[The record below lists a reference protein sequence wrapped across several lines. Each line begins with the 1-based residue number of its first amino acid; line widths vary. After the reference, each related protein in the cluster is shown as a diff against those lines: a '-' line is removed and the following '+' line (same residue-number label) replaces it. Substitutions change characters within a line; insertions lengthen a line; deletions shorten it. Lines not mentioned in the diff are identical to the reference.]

1 MAEIEE
7 NPFKLPPDDQIFA
20 IREQERQRKLEERE
34 KVKSQKVWEKMTS
47 SCRISRTRRVED
59 GADETQIAAEAAR
72 KKRSGN
78 NATMRP
84 EGGTVGRDSRRE
96 KENVAD
102 FVAQKREMFLVQMSL
117 DVKKAE
123 ILKLDAR
130 AKDKEEALNK
140 SRQMLD
146 EDVTRFDAF
155 LGNNDKRAHRAME
168 QAEQMTKKKQER
180 MSRIKQLKSELSNI
194 QSQITNNMEKKAE
207 LLKYK
212 DFLKNLTPPEWTAE
226 KEQEKRDRK
235 AARFRAQV
243 NARMA
248 EINAKMQEEIAAEER
263 AAEEKEKENA
273 KGRRRQ
279 KKGEDEE
286 AKEREQMEARR
297 RKIRRKY
304 PTQEAVEAETVIYSS
319 DEEIPLY
326 FHEPKQLLDIFAT
339 LEESNLFLIQNSQ
352 DTETALD
359 DLQQKFAEMRKA
371 RGAMT
376 EKGNAQVKQIER
388 QIADEK
394 NTVEELKQTLSQKH
408 GASEQE
414 RLLKELGNRVAE
426 VHSVCS
432 TEGEGDGD
440 TLQMLK
446 NVEAKLE
453 EFLTYL
459 DEAEESGMAHQV
471 QALEHR
477 KEIDRRMAL
486 RRQRKEQQ
494 DRKIEERLKSSLER
508 SQAPV
513 HKKVG
518 KQIMFRSAPLFQT
531 KKVIQEDD
539 GYEQAVEEH
548 NIFGIW
554 VGKDGKPNAA
564 EPVKQTQ

>member
-1 MAEIEE
+1 
-7 NPFKLPPDDQIFA
+7 
-20 IREQERQRKLEERE
+20 
-34 KVKSQKVWEKMTS
+34 
-47 SCRISRTRRVED
+47 VE
-59 GADETQIAAEAAR
+59 
-72 KKRSGN
+72 
-78 NATMRP
+78 
-84 EGGTVGRDSRRE
+84 
-96 KENVAD
+96 
-102 FVAQKREMFLVQMSL
+102 
-117 DVKKAE
+117 
-123 ILKLDAR
+123 
-130 AKDKEEALNK
+130 
-140 SRQMLD
+140 
-146 EDVTRFDAF
+146 
-155 LGNNDKRAHRAME
+155 
-168 QAEQMTKKKQER
+168 
-180 MSRIKQLKSELSNI
+180 
-194 QSQITNNMEKKAE
+194 
-207 LLKYK
+207 
-212 DFLKNLTPPEWTAE
+212 
-226 KEQEKRDRK
+226 
-235 AARFRAQV
+235 
-243 NARMA
+243 ARMA
-248 EINAKMQEEIAAEER
+248 EINEKMQEEIAAEER
-263 AAEEKEKENA
+263 AAEEKEKETS

-286 AKEREQMEARR
+286 AKEREQLENRR
-297 RKIRRKY
+297 RRIRRKY
-304 PTQEAVEAETVIYSS
+304 PSQEAVEAETVIYSS

-352 DTETALD
+352 DTEQALD

-376 EKGNAQVKQIER
+376 EKGNVQVKQLQR

-394 NTVEELKQTLSQKH
+394 VKVEELKQTLSQKH

-414 RLLKELGNRVAE
+414 RLLKELGNSVAV

-459 DEAEESGMAHQV
+459 DEAEESGMLHQV

-531 KKVIQEDD
+531 KKVVQEDD
-539 GYEQAVEEH
+539 GYEQAVDEH

-564 EPVKQTQ
+564 QPVKQTT